1 MPELNIRDFAKTI
14 TRLINKE
21 NLSRDEAFEA
31 FSIIL
36 NNETSEMQQG
46 AFLAALTAKGETKQE
61 IAGCWQ
67 AIYEMD
73 TVKVTPN
80 VNEPIVENCG
90 TGMDSFKTFNIS
102 TCASLVA
109 ASDGIHMARHGARA
123 LTSICGT
130 VDIAEALGVDVECG
144 AEMAATSLEKS
155 KLALFNGMSPTIHP
169 KALGRI
175 LSQISFG
182 STLNIAAS
190 LASPVKADIG
200 VRGVYSKDMILPV
213 IEVMK
218 EIGYKKAIVFNGS
231 INDNGLSIDEASIAG
246 TTYCAELLEDGKIRE
261 FSFTP
266 EEAGITTKTSDS
278 IAPSDNIAEE
288 TLQLISLIKGNIV
301 SARLD
306 AVALNAGL
314 IFYTYG
320 RCKTIKEGTERALD
334 ILKSGKPY
342 DTLTNWV
349 EAQNRQPVEGL
360 RKLQSINN
368 N

>member
-1 MPELNIRDFAKTI
+1 MENINIRDFAKTI

-21 NLSRDEAFEA
+21 NLTRKGAYNA
-31 FSIIL
+31 FSVIL
-36 NNETSEMQQG
+36 NNNTTDMQQG

-67 AIYEMD
+67 AIYEND

-109 ASDGIHMARHGARA
+109 AADGIHMARHGARA
-123 LTSICGT
+123 LTSLCGT

-144 AEMAATSLEKS
+144 AEMAAKSLEKS

-190 LASPVKADIG
+190 LASPVKADVG
-200 VRGVYSKDMILPV
+200 VRGVYSKEMIVPV

-246 TTYCAELLEDGKIRE
+246 ITYCAELLEDGNIRE

-266 EEAGITTKTSDS
+266 EDAGLTTKTPDCL
-278 IAPSDNIAEE
+278 APSSNIAEE
-288 TLQLISLIKGNIV
+288 ARQLVSLISGNSN

-320 RCKTIKEGTERALD
+320 RCKTIKEGTERALE
-334 ILKSGKPY
+334 ILKSGKAY
-342 DTLTNWV
+342 NTLTNWV

-360 RKLQSINN
+360 KKLQSINN